1 MIIPRI
7 DKLDE
12 SLALAHEYG
21 FGFEF
26 NDFYSPKVLD
36 DTELTESIIEKYKAA
51 GLPDYCTSHGDF
63 FDVLV
68 FSEDKY
74 IREISR
80 KRIIQSLETALK
92 IGARGVVFHT
102 NHNP

>member
-36 DTELTESIIEKYKAA
+36 DTELTESIIENTKRQ
-51 GLPDYCTSHGDF
+51 DF
-63 FDVLV
+63 PTTAPPTATFLMCWC
-68 FSEDKY
+68 SAR
-74 IREISR
+74 INISGR
-80 KRIIQSLETALK
+80 YPESALSRALK
-92 IGARGVVFHT
+92 
-102 NHNP
+102 PL